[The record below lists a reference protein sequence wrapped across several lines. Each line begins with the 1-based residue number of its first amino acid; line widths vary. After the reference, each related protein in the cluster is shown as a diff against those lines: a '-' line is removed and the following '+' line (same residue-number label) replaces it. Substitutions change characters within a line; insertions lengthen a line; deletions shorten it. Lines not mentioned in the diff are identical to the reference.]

1 MYFYM
6 NTSEDDNNSSKE
18 FESINQEVLKNIQI
32 SSQENMLIR
41 SLEKFYMK
49 NDNMN
54 LILPIINGESNIS
67 MRLIDF
73 FVTNYSKKYRV
84 TYNILD
90 NGNNIIFNVYSSYKS
105 QLKAYNKKY
114 FDPFSRGNRIPFFFP
129 DDCIITTIGQL
140 NFFKWFISKKIINYV
155 TANIEKIELDLNST
169 KKNNRKK
176 KFTKKVKKV
185 NKHKYRELVNYN
197 TQKINFNEPKKIVDI
212 VVTFE

>member
-1 MYFYM
+1 M
-6 NTSEDDNNSSKE
+6 NSSE
-18 FESINQEVLKNIQI
+18 ENSIEEYESINQEILKNIQI

-49 NDNMN
+49 IENIH

-67 MRLIDF
+67 MRLIDY

-84 TYNILD
+84 TYNLIE
-90 NGNNIIFNVYSSYKS
+90 NNNNSTFNVYSSYKS

-140 NFFKWFISKKIINYV
+140 NFFKWFISKKIYDYV
-155 TANIEKIELDLNST
+155 NLNLEKIESDLNSS
-169 KKNNRKK
+169 KNNS
-176 KFTKKVKKV
+176 KKVKKKKKKV
-185 NKHKYRELVNYN
+185 KSSVLKYNEIIYN
-197 TQKINFNEPKKIVDI
+197 NNNINLNEPKKKVDI
-212 VVTFE
+212 TVTFE

>member
-1 MYFYM
+1 M
-6 NTSEDDNNSSKE
+6 NSSE
-18 FESINQEVLKNIQI
+18 ENSVEEYESINQEILKNIQI

-49 NDNMN
+49 IENIH

-67 MRLIDF
+67 MRLIDY

-84 TYNILD
+84 TYNLIE
-90 NGNNIIFNVYSSYKS
+90 NNNSSTFNVYSSYKS

-140 NFFKWFISKKIINYV
+140 NFFKWFISKKIYDYV
-155 TANIEKIELDLNST
+155 NLNLEKIESDLNSS
-169 KKNNRKK
+169 KNNS
-176 KFTKKVKKV
+176 KKVKKKKKKV
-185 NKHKYRELVNYN
+185 KSSVLKYNEIIYN
-197 TQKINFNEPKKIVDI
+197 NNNNINLNEPKKKVDI
-212 VVTFE
+212 TVTFE